1 MEVDWNLSVAAH
13 GESLEHVPQCFLISR
28 GVEEKWPHYWVI
40 FPQST
45 LTFFTFE
52 EYGALRVEGST
63 LQATDPHDYT
73 SYYCTCHLFS
83 LALGMFAMVTAH
95 SRLSGLTHAVLCISQ
110 LGCDE
115 GKSLPMIPNPW
126 WGGFSISA
134 PGPAW
139 ASYPSL
145 LLCHPTPIQPQ
156 RESLPWISSY
166 FLSQTIPD
174 SLNCPFCPLKENN
187 CWSSESEKD

>member
-1 MEVDWNLSVAAH
+1 MSFKVSWFLHRWRKNDQITESFSFPFFFWTI
-13 GESLEHVPQCFLISR
+13 GEYV
-28 GVEEKWPHYWVI
+28 
-40 FPQST
+40 
-45 LTFFTFE
+45 
-52 EYGALRVEGST
+52 ALRAEAKT
-63 LQATDPHDYT
+63 LDATDLRDYS
-73 SYYCTCHLFS
+73 SYYCACHLFS

-95 SRLSGLTHAVLCISQ
+95 SGLSELTHAVLRISQ

-145 LLCHPTPIQPQ
+145 SALPPPLPTIQPQ
-156 RESLPWISSY
+156 RASIPCISSD
-166 FLSQTIPD
+166 FFFLLSQTVPD
-174 SLNCPFCPLKENN
+174 YLSCTFCSLIEIK
-187 CWSSESEKD
+187 CWTVLDIFV